1 MRPLLASSVMIC
13 FTMPSSS
20 AVSMLPSRLRSKAAS
35 WRRYGATAAQ
45 LILAARS
52 LRGEQQQQD
61 QHQLPPRTTGAFR
74 AADDMRTEDGRRRW
88 CLG

>member
-45 LILAARS
+45 LIILAARS
-52 LRGEQQQQD
+52 LKGEQQQD
-61 QHQLPPRTTGAFR
+61 QHQLPPRTTDAFR
-74 AADDMRTEDGRRRW
+74 AADMRTAGGRRRW